1 MAEGLGFEPSHNG
14 FRDRRATATLAL
26 SMRGRDSGIRTHTG
40 RILSPLSLP
49 VGLYPHK
56 GALGTG
62 RHSWQYY
69 AIATKVPRICTAR
82 HKPYQLDSPFILS
95 IKGWNFQL

>member
-26 SMRGRDSGIRTHTG
+26 SMRGRDGGIRTHTG

-49 VGLYPHK
+49 LDYIPIKAYWGQ
-56 GALGTG
+56 GATPGCL
-62 RHSWQYY
+62 
-69 AIATKVPRICTAR
+69 A
-82 HKPYQLDSPFILS
+82 
-95 IKGWNFQL
+95 